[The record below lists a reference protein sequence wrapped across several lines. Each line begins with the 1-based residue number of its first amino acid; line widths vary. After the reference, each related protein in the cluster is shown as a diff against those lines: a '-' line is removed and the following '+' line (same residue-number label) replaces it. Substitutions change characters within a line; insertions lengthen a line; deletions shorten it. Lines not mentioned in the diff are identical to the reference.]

1 MRSVRRSVFL
11 VGFMAAGKS
20 SVGAR
25 LADGLGLE
33 FADTDELVE
42 RAHGRSIARI
52 FAESGEAHFRDAE
65 WEVLR
70 RLDPSRGLVVA
81 CGGGLFSSHEAR
93 RWLAA
98 RGRTVWIDVEIEVV
112 RARLG
117 RDRSIR
123 PAWPA
128 DDPVGQRALF
138 ERRRATYALAALRVE
153 GSSGSPDQV
162 ARRIRERL
170 DEVPC

>member
-1 MRSVRRSVFL
+1 MYL
-11 VGFMAAGKS
+11 VGFMGAGKS

-25 LADGLGLE
+25 LARELGFH

-42 RAHGRSIARI
+42 RAEGRPIERI
-52 FAESGEAHFRDAE
+52 FAESGEAHFRAAE
-65 WEVLR
+65 WNALQR
-70 RLDPSRGLVVA
+70 IDPERPTVVA
-81 CGGGLFSSHEAR
+81 CGGGLYSSPEAR

-98 RGRTVWIDVEIEVV
+98 HGRTVWIDVEIGVV

-117 RDRSIR
+117 RAGALR

-138 ERRRATYALAALRVE
+138 ERRRATYALAEVRVE
-153 GSSGSPDQV
+153 GSAGTPDEVVQ
-162 ARRIRERL
+162 RIRERL
-170 DEVPC
+170 GEVLC